1 MNSSSHTAKSP
12 LSLLQAQ
19 GGSALQCQSPRV
31 GTEALGTSSSLR
43 ASPCSVSGP
52 SSPEPSPVHQPQGTS
67 ASQVP
72 TGAGSAR
79 PVFLA
84 TSSQRHDGT
93 CLPACLPSHWTLGR
107 KRWRVW
113 EHDTTG
119 RRPPQLCPWG
129 PPASPWAAVTGAT
142 SPAHGLLCRPQQR
155 GNLRPACASR
165 WGPAGS
171 GPRGPLGTQPRGACR
186 LSCTPLGVVS
196 PTPPAHRSRG
206 FGGVWGG
213 VTQGASVAGSC
224 PTAPQS
230 WRPETPGQGVG
241 RGGPFRSSEEASVP
255 GPPPAPGDSRP
266 PLASL
271 ASTSLPHGAGLS
283 PCLVFLSTCAH
294 PSDLV
299 LT

>member
-1 MNSSSHTAKSP
+1 MHGRYFLP
-12 LSLLQAQ
+12 
-19 GGSALQCQSPRV
+19 PR
-31 GTEALGTSSSLR
+31 
-43 ASPCSVSGP
+43 PSVTMAP
-52 SSPEPSPVHQPQGTS
+52 VYRPVSPV
-67 ASQVP
+67 
-72 TGAGSAR
+72 
-79 PVFLA
+79 
-84 TSSQRHDGT
+84 
-93 CLPACLPSHWTLGR
+93 
-107 KRWRVW
+107 
-113 EHDTTG
+113 TG
-119 RRPPQLCPWG
+119 RWAGRGGECGSTTQLGGGLHSCAPGG
-129 PPASPWAAVTGAT
+129 PPASPWAAVTDAT
-142 SPAHGLLCRPQQR
+142 SPAHGLRCRPQQR

-165 WGPAGS
+165 WGPARS

-283 PCLVFLSTCAH
+283 PCLVFLSTWLCAH